1 MSLLSVAGSGLQSQ
15 MQSLD
20 AVSNNIAN
28 MNTTGYETAGVS
40 FADSLTQVYGQAPA
54 TQGLPNRQ
62 SPIGLWLGTGG
73 YAMPGVRSFA
83 AGNYVTT
90 HNPLD
95 MAIQGDGF
103 FTLAL
108 PGGATGYT
116 RAGAFVASNDPQT
129 GQMYLTTPD
138 GARVLSVNGKPIN
151 LTGVNLATVHV
162 SPNGVLTADTT
173 AGQPR
178 RIGQLALAYVAH
190 PGSALASLGANVYQ
204 LKPGYV
210 AASNAAGAPPV
221 LSAIGQVHGG
231 MLEMSNV
238 NLTNQMTNMIQ
249 TQQQYQ
255 IAAKAV
261 SIADQMMGLAATIK

>member
-20 AVSNNIAN
+20 AISNNIAN
-28 MNTTGYETAGVS
+28 MNTTGYEATGLS

-62 SPIGLWLGTGG
+62 SPIGLWLGTGA
-73 YAMPGVRSFA
+73 YAMPGMRSFT

-103 FTLAL
+103 FTLSL

-116 RAGAFVASNDPQT
+116 RAGAFAASNDPQT

-138 GARVLSVNGKPIN
+138 GARVLSVNGKPID
-151 LTGVNLATVHV
+151 LTGVNLATVRV
-162 SPNGVLTADTT
+162 SPDGVLTADTT
-173 AGQPR
+173 SGQPR
-178 RIGQLALAYVAH
+178 RIGQLALAYIAH

-204 LKPGYV
+204 LKPGFT
-210 AASNAAGAPPV
+210 ASSNAAGAPAV
-221 LSAIGQVHGG
+221 LSAIGQVHGA

-238 NLTNQMTNMIQ
+238 NLTTQMTNMIQ
-249 TQQQYQ
+249 TQQRYDL
-255 IAAKAV
+255 AAKAV

>member
-20 AVSNNIAN
+20 AISNNIAN
-28 MNTTGYETAGVS
+28 INTTGYEAVGVS
-40 FADSLTQVYGQAPA
+40 FADSLTRVYGQSPA

-62 SPIGLWLGTGG
+62 TPVGLWLGTGA
-73 YAMPGVRSFA
+73 YATPGLRSFT

-90 HNPLD
+90 RNPLD

-129 GQMYLTTPD
+129 GQVYLTTPN
-138 GARVLSVNGKPIN
+138 GARVLSVNGKPID

-173 AGQPR
+173 TGQPR

-190 PGSALASLGANVYQ
+190 PASALASLGADVYQ
-204 LKPGYV
+204 LRPGF
-210 AASNAAGAPPV
+210 AAATNAAGAPSV
-221 LSAIGQVHGG
+221 LTAIGQVHGA

-238 NLTNQMTNMIQ
+238 NLTNQMTNMLQ
-249 TQQQYQ
+249 TQQGYDL
-255 IAAKAV
+255 AAKAV

>member
-1 MSLLSVAGSGLQSQ
+1 MSLLSVAGSGLRSQ
-15 MQSLD
+15 TQSLD
-20 AVSNNIAN
+20 AISNNIAN

-90 HNPLD
+90 RNPLD

-129 GQMYLTTPD
+129 GQMYLTTPN
-138 GARVLSVNGKPIN
+138 GARVLSVNGKPID
-151 LTGVNLATVHV
+151 LTGVDLATVHV

-204 LKPGYV
+204 LKPGFV

-249 TQQQYQ
+249 AQQQYQ

-261 SIADQMMGLAATIK
+261 SIADQMMGLATTIK